1 MEYKA
6 NPVQRGHVPRSFKKR
21 QQRFWV
27 ILFLVLVLTSYFIII
42 HTKAEVPQ
50 NQPLFKYD
58 HAGIRIVRDK
68 ETIWVLADE
77 FTNGV
82 DLRIVVAEIQ
92 RLNDCTADIY
102 PEQILYIPVHG
113 ILGE

>member
-6 NPVQRGHVPRSFKKR
+6 NPVRRGHVPRSFKKR

-42 HTKAEVPQ
+42 HTKSAKAEDSQ
-50 NQPLFKYD
+50 TSPLFKYD
-58 HAGIRIVRDK
+58 HAGVRVVREG
-68 ETIWVLADE
+68 ETLWEIADE
-77 FTNGV
+77 FTDGV
-82 DLRIVVAEIQ
+82 DIRLVVAEIQ

-102 PEQILYIPVHG
+102 PEQALYVPVKR
-113 ILGE
+113 